1 MMNHQNSTD
10 RANIVENPV
19 NKPLRKGDPN
29 LKLFIGGVPRTV
41 ADDEYFEYFSS
52 FGELDDCILMR
63 DQAGVCR
70 GFGFVTYRNQEGYDK
85 AMGAELQI
93 RGRNLEQ
100 KKAVPQHAIKE
111 KCQGVKVF
119 LGGLSREVTK
129 EKIDEYF
136 SRFGQ
141 VVESVVMKDL
151 MTGVSRG
158 FGFVTFKDPASV
170 DELMENPSFEF
181 HGKNIQCKRAQSAAA
196 LNRMGRG
203 RNGYR
208 GGRQDGAGYRRG
220 NYPRAAGPYERQP
233 YRDNFSGGASTGGY
247 ARGSGGRGAG
257 WPMDDIYAYNSGAGR
272 FQPY

>member
-1 MMNHQNSTD
+1 MINFEDSTGRGNSAENQENK
-10 RANIVENPV
+10 RAG
-19 NKPLRKGDPN
+19 KGNPN

-52 FGELDDCILMR
+52 FGEVDDCILMR

-85 AMGAELQI
+85 AMADKLQI

-119 LGGLSREVTK
+119 LGGLPRDVTK

-136 SRFGQ
+136 SQFGE

-158 FGFVTFKDPASV
+158 FGFVTFQDPVSV
-170 DELMENPSFEF
+170 DELMKNPTFEF
-181 HGKNIQCKRAQSAAA
+181 HGKDIQCKRAQSAAA

-203 RNGYR
+203 RKGFR
-208 GGRQDGAGYRRG
+208 GGRPDGAGYRRF
-220 NYPRAAGPYERQP
+220 NYPRAADPYERQP

-257 WPMDDIYAYNSGAGR
+257 WRMDDIYAYNSGAGR